1 MREKIAWLLVVIL
14 LGAVVFLLFFK
25 DAEPNADVLRV
36 ENRVISEQKFI
47 NELKERYGVQLVN
60 EMIEREAINY
70 EAKRLSVE
78 VDEREIDSELRKF
91 ESNLAEYDRDFE
103 EVLITEIGV
112 TIDQLKSEIGYNL
125 LLEKLATLDARVSE
139 AEIEKYYNENIEFYS
154 ELAKYRISRILV
166 EDRATANQIIGEL
179 NAGGDFAALAM
190 EFSTDAQSARAGGDM
205 GYLQADNFYIDP
217 DIISIAAG
225 LSVGDYSQVF
235 ETYEGWN
242 IVMLTDRIEA
252 VEYPL
257 VDVKAE
263 IYRELALRQVKP
275 LNEYLQDLLNKLDIE
290 IYEDNIKE
298 ILTIKED

>member
-190 EFSTDAQSARAGGDM
+190 EFSTDAQSARAAGDM

-225 LSVGDYSQVF
+225 LSVGDYSKVF

>member
-179 NAGGDFAALAM
+179 NAGGDFATLAM
-190 EFSTDAQSARAGGDM
+190 EFSTDAQSARAAGDM

>member
-166 EDRATANQIIGEL
+166 EDRATANQIIGAL

-190 EFSTDAQSARAGGDM
+190 EFSTDAQSARAAGDM

>member
-190 EFSTDAQSARAGGDM
+190 EFSTDAQSARAAGDM